1 MATQEGYRISK
12 RKYRAAT
19 NRVAFLEIQLEQT
32 RRNEEH
38 AVEAYQDL
46 RKITETGDES
56 VVTQLEAHDAKY
68 EVRSLS
74 AEKAIAEGAA
84 DNIEAAA
91 EASAEAAEA
100 YPDQDMSPA
109 SRAMAKMVKLL
120 KLAKQAGIDL

>member
-91 EASAEAAEA
+91 ESSAEAAEA
-100 YPDQDMSPA
+100 DPD
-109 SRAMAKMVKLL
+109 MAKMVKLL